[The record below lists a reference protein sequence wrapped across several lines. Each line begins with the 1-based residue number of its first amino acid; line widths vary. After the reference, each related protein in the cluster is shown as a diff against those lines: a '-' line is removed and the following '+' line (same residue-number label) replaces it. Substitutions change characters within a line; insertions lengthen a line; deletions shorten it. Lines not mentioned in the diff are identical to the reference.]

1 MNLSRKYLSTSETY
15 YLANKFIILILL
27 LVLLYPFF
35 TKYFNLGFPCQY
47 KLIYGSECRSCGLTR
62 GLQSCVK
69 FDFINANKLNSQ
81 STFIF
86 IALICQLLFRFLF
99 ILFSRFNFIKLQNN
113 IVGILSVDLFINITL
128 IIINIKYYG

>member
-1 MNLSRKYLSTSETY
+1 MNLSRKYLSAYETY
-15 YLANKFIILILL
+15 YLANKVIILILL
-27 LVLLYPFF
+27 LVVLYPLF

-47 KLIYGSECRSCGLTR
+47 KLIYGAECRSCGLTR

-86 IALICQLLFRFLF
+86 IALICQIMLRFLLM
-99 ILFSRFNFIKLQNN
+99 LFSRFNFFKTHSD
-113 IVGILSVDLFINITL
+113 IVRILSFDLFINITL
-128 IIINIKYYG
+128 IIINLKYYG

>member
-1 MNLSRKYLSTSETY
+1 MKLSRKYLSPSETY

-47 KLIYGSECRSCGLTR
+47 KLIYGKECRSCGLTR
-62 GLQSCVK
+62 GLQSCVN
-69 FDFINANKLNSQ
+69 FDFLNANKLNSQ

-86 IALICQLLFRFLF
+86 IALIFQIILRFFLV
-99 ILFSRFNFIKLQNN
+99 LFSRCNFFKTHNN
-113 IVGILSVDLFINITL
+113 IVGILSFDIFINITL
-128 IIINIKYYG
+128 IIINLKYYG

>member
-1 MNLSRKYLSTSETY
+1 MELSRKNLKASETY
-15 YLANKFIILILL
+15 YLANKIIIFILL
-27 LVLLYPFF
+27 LVLLYPLF
-35 TKYFNLGFPCQY
+35 TNYFNLGFPCQY
-47 KLIYGSECRSCGLTR
+47 KMIYGTECRSCGLTR

-86 IALICQLLFRFLF
+86 FALIFQIIFRFFL
-99 ILFSRFNFIKLQNN
+99 ILILKLNVFKLNNN
-113 IVGILSVDLFINITL
+113 IVGILSLDLFINLTL

>member
-1 MNLSRKYLSTSETY
+1 MELSRKNLKASETY
-15 YLANKFIILILL
+15 YLANKIIIIVLL
-27 LVLLYPFF
+27 LVLLYPLF
-35 TKYFNLGFPCQY
+35 TNYFNLGFPCQY
-47 KLIYGSECRSCGLTR
+47 KMIYGTECRSCGLTR

-86 IALICQLLFRFLF
+86 FALIFQIIFRFFL
-99 ILFSRFNFIKLQNN
+99 ILILKLNVFKLNNN
-113 IVGILSVDLFINITL
+113 IVGILSLDLFINLTL

>member
-1 MNLSRKYLSTSETY
+1 MNLSRKYLSTCETY
-15 YLANKFIILILL
+15 YLANKVIIFILLL
-27 LVLLYPFF
+27 LVLYPLL
-35 TKYFNLGFPCQY
+35 TNYFNVGFPCQY

-86 IALICQLLFRFLF
+86 IALICQIMLRFLLM
-99 ILFSRFNFIKLQNN
+99 LFSRFNFYKTNSD
-113 IVGILSVDLFINITL
+113 IVRILSLDLFINITL
-128 IIINIKYYG
+128 IIINLKYYG